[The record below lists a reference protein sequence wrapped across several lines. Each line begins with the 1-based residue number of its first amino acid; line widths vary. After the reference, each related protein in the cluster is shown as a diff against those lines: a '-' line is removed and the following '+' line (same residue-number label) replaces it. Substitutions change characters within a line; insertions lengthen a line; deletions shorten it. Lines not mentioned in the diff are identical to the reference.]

1 MKSLLAL
8 ILLVLLPSFPTL
20 AWAEPEAIPG
30 DQPAAVTAILDSM
43 SPSSNEPLYTQ
54 QTQPSQQSSTA
65 MDYRL
70 RQEENRFRLI
80 VMITLITPVILMILL
95 HYVRSSPTFNDQSI
109 VHTSGLVLVIQAT
122 TVVVLASTT
131 TEQLSTAI
139 GVLAAI
145 AGYLFGSARNRKDSK
160 PGEE

>member
-8 ILLVLLPSFPTL
+8 ILLVLLPSFATL
-20 AWAEPEAIPG
+20 AWAEPETIPG
-30 DQPAAVTAILDSM
+30 DKPAAAVTAILDSM

-80 VMITLITPVILMILL
+80 VNAVEVVPPDAALPKLPTARAVWIPKPSLKVAAALL
-95 HYVRSSPTFNDQSI
+95 
-109 VHTSGLVLVIQAT
+109 
-122 TVVVLASTT
+122 
-131 TEQLSTAI
+131 
-139 GVLAAI
+139 
-145 AGYLFGSARNRKDSK
+145 
-160 PGEE
+160 